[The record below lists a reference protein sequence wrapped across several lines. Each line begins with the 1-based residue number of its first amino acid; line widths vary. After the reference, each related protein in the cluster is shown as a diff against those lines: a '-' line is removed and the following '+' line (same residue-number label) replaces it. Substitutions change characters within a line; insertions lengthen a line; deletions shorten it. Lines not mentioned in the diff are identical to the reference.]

1 MLTQLKSMKLPL
13 ALLTYVFLKFLTLSL
28 LPPWTGSLS
37 IDAKYDYP
45 GSQIYAGRSVL
56 CRLRLQVQYPLRFS
70 LSTTCEIKFE
80 WAGSLVFGPT
90 IHAVHMIVCPLC
102 NLRAL
107 ENLNLVPYH
116 RYSTLWKHVS
126 QKHGIFWKTGLLW
139 LNSQSPNK
147 TVCLGHGAQLIE
159 GLLSVHEGLRSISS
173 TIKNTVMS
181 LQNETRI
188 APAPQE

>member
-1 MLTQLKSMKLPL
+1 MRRESEECGCGRWSGMGGGMGKEQVWFSGKKSYRYFEAEPRIMLTQLKSIKLPL
-13 ALLTYVFLKFLTLSL
+13 ALLFLKFLTLSL

-70 LSTTCEIKFE
+70 LSITCEIKFE

-126 QKHGIFWKTGLLW
+126 
-139 LNSQSPNK
+139 
-147 TVCLGHGAQLIE
+147 
-159 GLLSVHEGLRSISS
+159 
-173 TIKNTVMS
+173 
-181 LQNETRI
+181 
-188 APAPQE
+188 